1 MNNIA
6 PLNVNLKR
14 CIISGQMY
22 DLVSYDE
29 YINQEPIRSNSTAII
44 EEYKG
49 DNIVLPYRGTLS
61 GQPTLPGIYNAGCVD
76 FCIYPEDNMTSQYIP
91 NKIIDINNKMA
102 MKDILEKEDIMA
114 RLDEPWITS
123 PDNITKFPINDADQP
138 EMVCL
143 KTALNEK
150 EIDFDKYS
158 PRFGDNFPNDKRQL
172 KNNGATLNII
182 KRFCEKCDMEAILI
196 LRDKNPNV
204 PNPIGKEIS
213 VSLTEDY
220 FGEEDN

>member
-1 MNNIA
+1 MNIA
-6 PLNVNLKR
+6 PLNVNLSK
-14 CIISGQMY
+14 CILNGQMY
-22 DLVSYDE
+22 DLMSYQE
-29 YINQEPIRSNSTAII
+29 YSNNEALRISSTAVR
-44 EEYKG
+44 ENYKG
-49 DNIVLPYRGTLS
+49 NDIILPYKGKMS
-61 GQPTLPGIYNAGCVD
+61 SQPVSPGIYNAGCVD
-76 FCIYPEDNMTSQYIP
+76 FCVYPDSNMVQQYIP

-102 MKDILEKEDIMA
+102 IKDILEKEDIIA

-123 PDNITKFPINDADQP
+123 PDNITKFPITESDQP

-143 KTALNEK
+143 KSALNEK
-150 EIDFDKYS
+150 NIDFDKYS

-172 KNNGATLNII
+172 KNHSVTLNII
-182 KRFCEKCDMEAILI
+182 KRFCKKCDMEAILI

-220 FGEEDN
+220 SGEDEED

>member
-1 MNNIA
+1 MDIN

-14 CIISGQMY
+14 CTINGQMY
-22 DLVSYDE
+22 DLLDYAE
-29 YINQEPIRSNSTAII
+29 YIDQESLRSSSTAIL
-44 EEYKG
+44 ENYN
-49 DNIVLPYRGTLS
+49 DNDIILPYRGKLS
-61 GQPTLPGIYNAGCVD
+61 GQPSLPGIYNAGCVD
-76 FCIYPEDNMTSQYIP
+76 FCIYPEDNMINQYVP
-91 NKIIDINNKMA
+91 NKIININNKMD
-102 MKDILEKEDIMA
+102 MKDILEKEDVIA

-123 PDNITKFPINDADQP
+123 PDNITKFAINDADQP

-150 EIDFDKYS
+150 EIDFDKYA
-158 PRFGDNFPNDKRQL
+158 PRFGDNYPNDKRQL
-172 KNNGATLNII
+172 KNNSATLNII

-213 VSLTEDY
+213 ISLTEDY
-220 FGEEDN
+220 IGEEDN